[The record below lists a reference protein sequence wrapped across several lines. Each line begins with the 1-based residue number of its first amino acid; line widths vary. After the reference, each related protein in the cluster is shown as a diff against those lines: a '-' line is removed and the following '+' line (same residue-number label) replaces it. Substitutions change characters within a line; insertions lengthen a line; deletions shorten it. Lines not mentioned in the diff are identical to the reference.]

1 MFLVPKFLI
10 VYTNNQITYNT
21 IKDKTKELILMLDV
35 ETNFDELVD
44 YSLS

>member
-1 MFLVPKFLI
+1 M
-10 VYTNNQITYNT
+10 YTNNQITYNT